1 VECFVDLFIEPGQE
15 PADRAYRVA
24 WRVESD
30 GSRLADGEFTLVQA
44 VSGLPKTLRVAVASV
59 ITSGLEQLGVP
70 RLVAR
75 VTGELGGRLDAGP

>member
-1 VECFVDLFIEPGQE
+1 
-15 PADRAYRVA
+15 
-24 WRVESD
+24 
-30 GSRLADGEFTLVQA
+30 VQA